1 MPYGSLLTLSVLLVA
16 ALPLTAQSQQDAS
29 RPIYA
34 NPPDLGAGANLPIQK
49 LGPEDLIS
57 IQVYDA
63 PELTRTVRI
72 NGDGTIRLPML
83 KQSIRVQGLFPNDIE
98 VLLAEALKREGLFV
112 DPFVTVNVVDYHSRP
127 VSVGGAVRSPVIF
140 QAVGKVT
147 LLDALTRAGGL
158 QADSTGTTGN
168 EIIVSRPNGPSG
180 PPSVQHIPAKA
191 LYAGTDPELNIEL
204 IGNEEIRVPEV
215 GKLLVTG
222 NVMQPGV
229 YPVLDP
235 IEMNTVKSAIGQARG
250 LAQYWGTTGYI
261 YRLDNK
267 GTTQEIAIPLRNI
280 MSRKAPDV
288 TLQAHDV
295 LYIPDSSGRRI
306 TQETVTMLLGL
317 GPAFTN
323 AIIYLHRP

>member
-1 MPYGSLLTLSVLLVA
+1 MPHGSLLTLSVVLIA
-16 ALPLTAQSQQDAS
+16 ALPLAAQTQDPS

-34 NPPDLGAGANLPIQK
+34 TPVDLSAGGNLPIQK

-72 NGDGTIRLPML
+72 AADGTIRLPML
-83 KQSIRVQGLFPNDIE
+83 KEAIRVQGLFPNDIE

-127 VSVGGAVRSPVIF
+127 VSVGGAVRTPVIF

-147 LLDALTRAGGL
+147 LLDALNRAGGL
-158 QADSTGTTGN
+158 LASTTGVTGS
-168 EIIVSRPNGPSG
+168 EIVVSRPNGASG
-180 PPSVQHIPAKA
+180 PPLVQRIPAKA

-204 IGNEEIRVPEV
+204 VGGEEIRVPEV
-215 GKLLVTG
+215 GILVVTG
-222 NVMQPGV
+222 NVTQPGV

-250 LAQYWGTTGYI
+250 LAQYWATKGFI
-261 YRLDNK
+261 YRTDDK
-267 GTTQEIAIPLRNI
+267 GTTHEIQIPLRDI
-280 MSRKAPDV
+280 MNRKAPDV
-288 TLQAHDV
+288 TLQARDV
-295 LYIPDSSGRRI
+295 LYVPDSSGRRI
-306 TQETVTMLLGL
+306 TQETVTMLMGL

-323 AIIYLHRP
+323 ALIYLNRP